1 MLPRKLHSPSG
12 ACQSTL
18 PIGTPARVECHHE
31 DVAPLQLLCDA
42 RWKPPAFLE
51 ECRYWDLRCNSVN
64 DDQPTASFPQLPYPS
79 AARTPGPEP
88 TPPEQ
93 AQPTAAFP
101 RLPYPSAEEGAPAPP
116 EPAPAGAEEPPKGWR
131 ARRRAAKAGKAEA
144 PAAAVAAVAPG
155 EAPAAPEPQE
165 ALGTRTDLGTD
176 LAGPM
181 DIPDSLASSAR
192 GLRRQRRRLLNTRD
206 QLVFHLGGLAYELHL
221 LGELNAPVAQ
231 RRAGMI
237 YELDS
242 TVSAIDAQLASR
254 SSTKPSEQRLP
265 IVVGSCR
272 TCHTLFVAEARYCMK
287 CGAHLAPAENREPT
301 P

>member
-1 MLPRKLHSPSG
+1 M
-12 ACQSTL
+12 
-18 PIGTPARVECHHE
+18 
-31 DVAPLQLLCDA
+31 
-42 RWKPPAFLE
+42 
-51 ECRYWDLRCNSVN
+51 N

-79 AARTPGPEP
+79 AAGTPEP
-88 TPPEQ
+88 ESNTPEQ
-93 AQPTAAFP
+93 VQPTVAFP
-101 RLPYPSAEEGAPAPP
+101 RLPYPSAAEGAPATPQ
-116 EPAPAGAEEPPKGWR
+116 PAPAAAEEPPKGWR
-131 ARRRAAKAGKAEA
+131 ARRRAAKAAKAETAAAAATIPSGVAAAA
-144 PAAAVAAVAPG
+144 PAP
-155 EAPAAPEPQE
+155 PAAPEPQE
-165 ALGTRTDLGTD
+165 ALGTRTDIGTD

-181 DIPDSLASSAR
+181 DIPDALASSPR
-192 GLRRQRRRLLNTRD
+192 RLRRQRRRLLNTRD

-221 LGELNAPVAQ
+221 LGELDAPVAQ

-237 YELDS
+237 YELDL

-287 CGAHLAPAENREPT
+287 CGAQLAPAENREPT